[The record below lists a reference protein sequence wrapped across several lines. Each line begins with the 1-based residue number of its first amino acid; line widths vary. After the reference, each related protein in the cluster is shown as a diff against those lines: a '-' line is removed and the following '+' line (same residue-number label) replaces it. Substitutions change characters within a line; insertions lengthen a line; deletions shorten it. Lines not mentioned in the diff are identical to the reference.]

1 MKKTFPFYLLAISIF
16 LLMIGPFL
24 LSRGMFLDGIV
35 YADFAKNFAIGDG
48 TFLHPFYS
56 ETYLTNFVSHP
67 PMFFFLEGLF
77 FKLFG
82 TSFLVERFYSV
93 LCVLI
98 TGFVTI
104 KLYKKLGF
112 KNAFLPLFFL
122 VPIPLI
128 TWSAA
133 NNIIENTLMIFTTL
147 SVLFYIYSFE
157 KKRFLFLL
165 LSGLSISIGFS
176 LKGFVALFPYSLPF
190 IYWLVIRK
198 NNLKKML
205 LDTVLIIVFS
215 IAPLLISILSSPE
228 IKEYF
233 IGYFNTQ
240 IIGSLSSIQ
249 NVDSRFYIL
258 GRFLREIM
266 PSIIIC
272 ILYGLIIKLKTKS
285 YSSFI
290 SKDNNK
296 KALMILLFSSTA
308 VLPIMISMKQSGFYL
323 LPAFP
328 FVAIAFS
335 ALIDNSVGDLLSKL
349 DIKSKC
355 YFWFKRISIGL
366 FIVSIINPVF
376 FYGKDSRDKK
386 LLSDMDVIANYLPP
400 KAVVNVSKEM
410 EKEYSLFA
418 YYARFYNI
426 SLDPNTNNK
435 RKYILIRKEYN
446 NNFEELNYKKVKLET
461 ESFNLYEK
469 EN

>member
-16 LLMIGPFL
+16 LLIISPFL

-35 YADFAKNFAIGDG
+35 YANFSKNFAIGDG

-67 PMFFFLEGLF
+67 PMFFFFEGLF

-82 TSFLVERFYSV
+82 TSFFVERFYSV

-122 VPIPLI
+122 VSIPLI

-133 NNIIENTLMIFTTL
+133 NNIIENTLMIFTIL

-190 IYWLVIRK
+190 IYWLIIRK
-198 NNLKKML
+198 NNFKRML
-205 LDTVLIIVFS
+205 LDTLLIIVFS
-215 IAPLLISILSSPE
+215 ALPVLISIYFFHE
-228 IKEYF
+228 VKEYF
-233 IGYFNTQ
+233 ISYFNIQ
-240 IIGSLSSIQ
+240 IIGDLLNEQ
-249 NVDSRFYIL
+249 TVDSRFYIL
-258 GRFLREIM
+258 GRFLSEII

-272 ILYGLIIKLKTKS
+272 GLYVLIIKLKTKS
-285 YSSFI
+285 YPFI

-296 KALMILLFSSTA
+296 KALMILLFSLTA
-308 VLPIMISMKQSGFYL
+308 VLPIMISMKQRGFYL

-328 FVAIAFS
+328 FLAIAFS

-355 YFWFKRISIGL
+355 YFWFKSFSIGL
-366 FIVSIINPVF
+366 FVVSIIIPVF

-418 YYARFYNI
+418 YYARFHNI
-426 SLDPNTNNK
+426 SLDPNINNK

-446 NNFEELNYKKVKLET
+446 NNFEELHYRKVKLET
-461 ESFNLYEK
+461 ESFNVYEK

>member
-1 MKKTFPFYLLAISIF
+1 MKKIFPFYLLAVSIF
-16 LLMIGPFL
+16 LLMISPFL

-35 YADFAKNFAIGDG
+35 YANFAKNFAIGDG

-93 LCVLI
+93 LCLLI

-104 KLYKKLGF
+104 KLYKKLEF
-112 KNAFLPLFFL
+112 KNTFLPLFFL
-122 VPIPLI
+122 VSIPLI

-157 KKRFLFLL
+157 KKRFLFLFL
-165 LSGLSISIGFS
+165 AGLSISIGFS
-176 LKGFVALFPYSLPF
+176 LKGFVALFPYSFPF
-190 IYWLVIRK
+190 IYWLIIRK
-198 NNLKKML
+198 NNFKRVLF
-205 LDTVLIIVFS
+205 DTVLIIIFS
-215 IAPLLISILSSPE
+215 ITPILVSILYSPE
-228 IKEYF
+228 INGYF
-233 IGYFNTQ
+233 ISYFKTQ
-240 IIGSLSSIQ
+240 IIGSISSIQ
-249 NVDSRFYIL
+249 TVDSRFYIL
-258 GRFLREIM
+258 GRFLSEII

-272 ILYGLIIKLKTKS
+272 GLYGLIIKLKTKS
-285 YSSFI
+285 YPLI
-290 SKDNNK
+290 SKDNSK
-296 KALMILLFSSTA
+296 KALMIFLFSLTA

-328 FVAIAFS
+328 FLAIAFS
-335 ALIDNSVGDLLSKL
+335 ALIDNSVEDLLSKL
-349 DIKSKC
+349 DIKSNPYYWIK
-355 YFWFKRISIGL
+355 YISIGL
-366 FIVSIINPVF
+366 FVVSIILPVF
-376 FYGKDSRDKK
+376 FYGKDNRDKK
-386 LLSDMDVIANYLPP
+386 LLSDMDIIANYLPP
-400 KAVVNVSKEM
+400 KSIVNVSKEM
-410 EKEYSLFA
+410 EEEYSLFA
-418 YYARFYNI
+418 YYARFHNI
-426 SLDPNTNNK
+426 SLDPNINNK